1 MPPKKQDQSSA
12 ACLTSARRAALANN
26 PLMSRQFWRL
36 AGRAKLGYEVQAMNA
51 ATLKAHYDGKH
62 ICLDDPDPLEPNTR
76 LLVTA
81 VPGDTTEEERQ
92 AGLASSPTGFARGY
106 GEKKAEYFGAD
117 TPRQPPRE

>member
-51 ATLKAHYDGKH
+51 ATLKAHCDGKH

-81 VPGDTTEEERQ
+81 VPGDTTKEERQ
-92 AGLASSPTGFARGY
+92 AGFGPSQAGFARGDGGKKPGY
-106 GEKKAEYFGAD
+106 FRPVIPEK
-117 TPRQPPRE
+117 PP